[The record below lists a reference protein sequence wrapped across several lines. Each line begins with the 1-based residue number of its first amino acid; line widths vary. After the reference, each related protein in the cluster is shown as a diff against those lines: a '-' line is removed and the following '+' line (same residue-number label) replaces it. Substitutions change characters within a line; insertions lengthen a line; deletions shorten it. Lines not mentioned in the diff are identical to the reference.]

1 MKKIALV
8 TGGARGIGRGI
19 ACSLARANVAVA
31 IGFNQSVLDA
41 ERLVHEINSE
51 GGRAIKVNIDA
62 SQRLSVVNA
71 KHFINDVLGEVN
83 ILVNNAGISQEKL
96 FLSIDDEDWDRML
109 SVNLKSAFITTQE
122 FLPAMINAGWGRII
136 NIGSIGGQWGGVN
149 QVHYA
154 VSKAGMIGLTRSIAK
169 VYSKNGVTTNC
180 VAPGLV
186 LTEMSAS
193 EIASEAGI
201 EKIKGI
207 PIGRIATID
216 EVASVVAYLASD
228 ASSYVT
234 GQTIGVNG
242 GMYFG

>member
-19 ACSLARANVAVA
+19 ACSLAKSNIPVA
-31 IGFNQSVLDA
+31 IGFNKSELDA
-41 ERLVHEINSE
+41 ERLVHEINAE
-51 GGRAIKVNIDA
+51 GGRAIKVNIDT

-83 ILVNNAGISQEKL
+83 VLVNNAGISQEKS

-122 FLPAMINAGWGRII
+122 FLPAMIKAGWGRII
-136 NIGSIGGQWGGVN
+136 NIGSIGGQWGGMN

-201 EKIKGI
+201 EKIKSI
-207 PIGRIATID
+207 PIGRIANMD
-216 EVASVVAYLASD
+216 EIASVVEYLASD